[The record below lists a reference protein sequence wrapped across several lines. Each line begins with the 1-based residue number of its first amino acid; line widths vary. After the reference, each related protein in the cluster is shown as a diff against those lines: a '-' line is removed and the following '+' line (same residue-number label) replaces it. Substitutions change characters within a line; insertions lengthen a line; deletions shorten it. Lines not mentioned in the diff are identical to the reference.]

1 MPSSR
6 TAQNGDAL
14 TEQITALTRARA
26 KARRDAGLSS
36 RARIVELGMTVEE
49 VWRRC
54 DSEEQRRRLLL
65 GQIESLLIFRGH
77 QGGRLDPAR
86 IDLRWR
92 NPDDRPLAP
101 ADAIGNPIG
110 ELVYD
115 DSERWITNRE
125 AASLLEDAGVRW
137 QPHATRCRRA
147 LRDGDIEQRPNHG
160 SRPSVSKP
168 SLLAFVERQAQTV
181 LRSN

>member
-1 MPSSR
+1 
-6 TAQNGDAL
+6 
-14 TEQITALTRARA
+14 
-26 KARRDAGLSS
+26 
-36 RARIVELGMTVEE
+36 MTVEE

-54 DSEEQRRRLLL
+54 DTEEQRRRLLL
-65 GQIESLLIFRGH
+65 GQVESLLIFRGH

-101 ADAIGNPIG
+101 ADAIGNPAG

-115 DSERWITNRE
+115 DSQRWITNRE
-125 AASLLEDAGVRW
+125 AAGMLNDARGTGK
-137 QPHATRCRRA
+137 PMTRLRRA

-168 SLLAFVERQAQTV
+168 SLLAFVERQQSSAA
-181 LRSN
+181 L